1 MEDHHNNTLYC
12 LSCCSCPAGYS
23 AAIVFTII
31 CMLLYNVQQ
40 DIEQPFDVSTTRGS
54 VPSLPKRGCCLVL

>member
-1 MEDHHNNTLYC
+1 MAMC
-12 LSCCSCPAGYS
+12 CVSFCSCPAGYS

-40 DIEQPFDVSTTRGS
+40 DIEQPFDVSKS
-54 VPSLPKRGCCLVL
+54 QAVWKVMAKRCCCYVA

>member
-1 MEDHHNNTLYC
+1 VLDALLSHH
-12 LSCCSCPAGYS
+12 SCPAGYS

-40 DIEQPFDVSTTRGS
+40 DIEQPFDVSRAS
-54 VPSLPKRGCCLVL
+54 AVCVLAQCGMQE